1 MVIDTQKAVLFS
13 GTILENLSLD
23 RDVSIEEVRS
33 VCRLVGLDDE
43 ITSMAQGY
51 DTRLGS
57 DGSPLSG
64 GQKRRLAFARTLLR
78 KADIYIFDEPTAG
91 VDPDNVR
98 LMISLLRHLSREKL
112 VIVIT
117 HDPILSQAADSITRL
132 EGTL

>member
-1 MVIDTQKAVLFS
+1 M
-13 GTILENLSLD
+13 
-23 RDVSIEEVRS
+23 EEVRK
-33 VCRLVGLDDE
+33 VCRLVGMDDE

-51 DTRLGS
+51 DTKLGG

-78 KADIYIFDEPTAG
+78 KADIYIFDEPTTG

-98 LMISLLRHLSREKL
+98 LMIDVLQKLSKKKL

-117 HDPILSQAADSITRL
+117 HDPMLIKSADTITRL
-132 EGTL
+132 EGAL